1 LDIGIFQT
9 VHTVG
14 LLFLF
19 SLFQAM
25 KSGDLDGNR
34 STFFCAGLV
43 VAVFRLVYRR
53 VEEISSESELGIDGS
68 QQLEE
73 ADFQET
79 PLLY

>member
-1 LDIGIFQT
+1 
-9 VHTVG
+9 
-14 LLFLF
+14 
-19 SLFQAM
+19 
-25 KSGDLDGNR
+25 
-34 STFFCAGLV
+34 
-43 VAVFRLVYRR
+43 